1 MPFSYI
7 SSGDRLD
14 HIPAADLPLGSV
26 VVQGEL
32 VAIADHAI
40 PAGAFGSLA
49 LSGVFDFPRATGAA
63 VATGSAHYWDATNQR
78 ATTDAGGGANARLG
92 VNVHPA
98 VAAAPT
104 VRIRLSN

>member
-32 VAIADHAI
+32 VGIADHDI

-49 LSGVFDFPRATGAA
+49 LSGVFDLPRASGAA
-63 VATGSAHYWDATNQR
+63 VATGTAHFWDADNQR

-92 VNVHPA
+92 VNVQPA
-98 VAAAPT
+98 TATAPT
-104 VRIRLSN
+104 IRIRLDN

>member
-14 HIPAADLPLGSV
+14 HTPAADLPLGSV

-49 LSGVFDFPRATGAA
+49 LSGVFDLPRTTGAA
-63 VATGSAHYWDATNQR
+63 VAVGTAHFWDAANQR
-78 ATTDAGGGANARLG
+78 ATTDAGGGANPRIG
-92 VNVHPA
+92 VNVTPA
-98 VAAAPT
+98 TASAPT
-104 VRIRLSN
+104 IRIRLDN